1 VHHILRTVAENTM
14 RHGCQP
20 DGQQIGRMLDENF
33 FLPAASKT
41 AHHQL
46 KEAAR
51 QLVYSYVNE
60 YDDDLRWVWE
70 IERPFETRPPVPTLR
85 RPQPVPGRS
94 AIISPDQGPVRF
106 DRSY

>member
-1 VHHILRTVAENTM
+1 
-14 RHGCQP
+14 
-20 DGQQIGRMLDENF
+20 MLDENL

-60 YDDDLRWVWE
+60 YDDDLRRVWE
-70 IERPFETRPPVPTLR
+70 IERPFETQPPVPPLR

-94 AIISPDQGPVRF
+94 AIIRPDQGPVRF
-106 DRSY
+106 DHSC